1 MHKIEITPF
10 FVRKFPSH
18 VILKNNFHSFFTKN
32 MSSRT
37 EALSIIQQR
46 GRTKPID
53 SSKRATEIFAEN
65 VFNDE
70 AMKHYLDKEVYKK
83 LNQAIEHGGT
93 IDRETAAPVASAM
106 KAWALSKGASHFTHW
121 FQPLTGLAA
130 EKHDAF
136 FELTDDGPIEKFGAS
151 ELAQQEPDASSFPN
165 GGLRSTFE
173 ARGYTAW
180 DCSSPAFIFENTY
193 GKTLCIPTIFV
204 AYTGEALDFK
214 LPLLKSMHLLEDAA
228 TEVVKFF
235 DPEVNQVTCTLG
247 AEQEYFLVD
256 EAFYNLRPDLV
267 MTGRT
272 VFGASPAKGQ
282 QLDDHYFGSI
292 PERAFAF
299 MNELERESHRL
310 GIPLKTRHNEVAPGQ
325 FECAPRFE
333 ELNVACDHG
342 QLLMDLID
350 RTARNHNLRALLH
363 EKPFA
368 GINGSGKHNNWSMA
382 TDTGKNLLSPASNP
396 KENLMFLA
404 FFCTTIKA
412 VYEHADL
419 LRGSIA
425 SAGNDHRLGANEAPP
440 AIISVFIGSQLS
452 EVLDHIEKPPRKKR
466 NSETNPYL
474 ALGIKKIP
482 ELLLDNTDRNRTSP
496 FAFTGNKFEFRAVGS
511 TANSAGPMT
520 ILNLIVADQLM
531 DFKKKV
537 DAKVKRSRKLE
548 AAILD
553 VVKDYIKS
561 SKAVRFE
568 GDGYSDEWVV
578 EAEKRGLS
586 NIKKTPH
593 ALESYLAPKAMKLY
607 KSTAVFTEGE
617 LHARYE
623 VLVEN
628 YLNKV
633 QIEADV
639 IAEMAMTAVLPVAMN
654 YQRSLVELLDE
665 GSDFLKKNALAA
677 QVKIAERI
685 GKHVNGVYDAVED
698 MEKARKKAEKK
709 EGAGEIAKAYAELV
723 LPKFDDIREHVD
735 ALETILPDA
744 EWPLPKYREM
754 LFIR

>member
-1 MHKIEITPF
+1 MNA
-10 FVRKFPSH
+10 R
-18 VILKNNFHSFFTKN
+18 TK
-32 MSSRT
+32 
-37 EALSIIQQR
+37 ALEIIQ
-46 GRTKPID
+46 GRENRKPID
-53 SSKRATEIFAEN
+53 TSKRATEIFAEN
-65 VFNDE
+65 VFDAE
-70 AMKHYLDKEVYKK
+70 AMKHFLDKEVYKK
-83 LNQAIEHGGT
+83 LDEAIQHGGT
-93 IDRETAAPVASAM
+93 IDREIAAPVASAM

-136 FELTDDGPIEKFGAS
+136 FELTDDGPIEKFGAN

-180 DCSSPAFIFENTY
+180 DCSSPAFIFTNPY

-214 LPLLKSMHLLEDAA
+214 LPLLKSINMLDEAA
-228 TEVVKFF
+228 TAVAKYF
-235 DPEVNQVTCTLG
+235 DENVEHVTCTLG

-256 EAFYNLRPDLV
+256 EAFFNLRPDLV
-267 MTGRT
+267 LTGRT

-299 MNELERESHRL
+299 MNELEREAHL
-310 GIPLKTRHNEVAPGQ
+310 VGIPLKTRHNEVAPGQ

-333 ELNVACDHG
+333 ELNVAVDHG
-342 QLLMDLID
+342 QLLMDLVD
-350 RTARNHNLRALLH
+350 RTARRHNLRALLH

-368 GINGSGKHNNWSMA
+368 GINGSGKHNNWSLA
-382 TDTGKNLLSPASNP
+382 TDTGKNLLSPGSNP

-404 FFCTTIKA
+404 FFTTVIKA
-412 VYEHADL
+412 VHEHADL
-419 LRGSIA
+419 LRAAIA

-440 AIISVFIGSQLS
+440 AIISAFIGSQLS
-452 EVLDHIEKPPRKKR
+452 EVLDHIENPPRKKR

-474 ALGIKKIP
+474 ELGIKKIP

-520 ILNLIVADQLM
+520 VLNLIVSEQLK
-531 DFKKKV
+531 DFKEKV
-537 DAKVKRSRKLE
+537 DAKLKRSRKVE

-553 VVKDYIKS
+553 VVKEYVTS

-593 ALESYLAPKAMKLY
+593 ALGSYIAPKALELFK
-607 KSTAVFTEGE
+607 TTGIFTKPES
-617 LHARYE
+617 HARYE

-633 QIEADV
+633 MIEAD
-639 IAEMAMTAVLPVAMN
+639 IIEDLTMTTVLPVAMA
-654 YQRSLVELLDE
+654 YQGQLVELLDE
-665 GSDFLKKNALAA
+665 GKGIGLKKGMLAA
-677 QVKIAERI
+677 QSKIAERVGI
-685 GKHVNGVYDAVED
+685 HINGAYEGLEA
-698 MEKARKKAEKK
+698 MQKAR
-709 EGAGEIAKAYAELV
+709 AKAHKKKDATDEAKFYAETV
-723 LPKFDDIREHVD
+723 LPFFDVIREHVD
-735 ALETILPDA
+735 ALEMLLPDDK
-744 EWPLPKYREM
+744 WPLPKYREM